1 MPTNRSYI
9 IYNLSPE
16 TSPIHNPSTKAQHNS
31 NTVVIL
37 LPSLYTKQNNMNIT
51 AAGMNLDMYHSIIFS
66 GGDYWGFDRSMS
78 KSESDDQVQGVDG
91 GIDED
96 DLLYAELSR
105 QVLLLTADDD
115 EEVGQE
121 QDCFLMEKFGGGGS
135 YVNGGGN
142 GNLMMMNSANGIANL
157 GLGCGNQYFNWP
169 AAAAGNS
176 WGNSVNTGTGVFIPY
191 VANSKRRNRR
201 GKKNGKNR
209 GSKVATESKQQW

>member
-1 MPTNRSYI
+1 M
-9 IYNLSPE
+9 
-16 TSPIHNPSTKAQHNS
+16 
-31 NTVVIL
+31 
-37 LPSLYTKQNNMNIT
+37 NMNST
-51 AAGMNLDMYHSIIFS
+51 AAGMNLDMYHSLIFS
-66 GGDYWGFDRSMS
+66 GGDYWGFDRFVS
-78 KSESDDQVQGVDG
+78 KSEISDDQLQGGDG

-115 EEVGQE
+115 EEE
-121 QDCFLMEKFGGGGS
+121 QKDCFLMEKYGGVGGS
-135 YVNGGGN
+135 YINGVGGGN
-142 GNLMMMNSANGIANL
+142 GNLMMMNSANNRIGNL
-157 GLGCGNQYFNWP
+157 SLGCGNQYFNWP
-169 AAAAGNS
+169 AAAGNS